1 MQLEREKDT
10 SSMYHQRYRATD
22 MELKDKQKEMVILR
36 LPEAWAKATGHERT
50 IADVKIL
57 LGLQFVRLSVDR
69 WRLHECKQ
77 AIELIANINGPGIT
91 PFF

>member
-10 SSMYHQRYRATD
+10 SSMYHQRYRTTD
-22 MELKDKQKEMVILR
+22 MELRDKQKEMVILR
-36 LPEAWAKATGHERT
+36 LRESWAKATGHNWIIT
-50 IADVKIL
+50 DVNNL

-69 WRLHECKQ
+69 WRLYECKQ
-77 AIELIANINGPGIT
+77 AIELIADITGPGIM

>member
-1 MQLEREKDT
+1 
-10 SSMYHQRYRATD
+10 MYHQRYRTTD

-36 LPEAWAKATGHERT
+36 LQGSWAKATGLKRT
-50 IADVKIL
+50 ITDVNNL

-69 WRLHECKQ
+69 WRLYECKQ
-77 AIELIANINGPGIT
+77 AIELTANNTGPGIT

>member
-22 MELKDKQKEMVILR
+22 MELRDKQKEMVILR
-36 LPEAWAKATGHERT
+36 LWESWAKAAGHKWT
-50 IADVKIL
+50 ITDVNNL
-57 LGLQFVRLSVDR
+57 LGLQFVRLGVDR
-69 WRLHECKQ
+69 WRLYECKQ
-77 AIELIANINGPGIT
+77 AIELNANITGPGIT

>member
-10 SSMYHQRYRATD
+10 SSMYHQRYRTTD

-36 LPEAWAKATGHERT
+36 LRESWAKATGHEWT
-50 IADVKIL
+50 ITDVTNL

-69 WRLHECKQ
+69 WRLYECKQ
-77 AIELIANINGPGIT
+77 AIELIANITITGTT